1 MELNKICF
9 VIFRFFYELL
19 RIYQFSADQFYIKKY
34 RQPSPAKKYTK
45 ICDIFLL
52 YGFIYVELKK
62 IVFIIFIFFY
72 ELLHIY

>member
-1 MELNKICF
+1 MNYYAFINF
-9 VIFRFFYELL
+9 
-19 RIYQFSADQFYIKKY
+19 
-34 RQPSPAKKYTK
+34 QPINFTLKSIGNHLQQKKYTK